1 MIHTKPDRRSKRLVL
16 LLSLIFA
23 FLFAFLLYKAYINK
37 RGAPAGFVEDKSV
50 LIIPYKNHTI
60 NLKDN
65 PDMTVWENIDGINIK
80 LTYQATVEPWGGG
93 HVTDLQVK
101 AFHNGREIYFLL
113 SYEDETNNESI
124 GVDRFSDGAAIM
136 FPLGDQI
143 KPENIMMGFQGKVN
157 IWHWR
162 ALEDREWREG
172 KIGSSVTDLF
182 SEGIGTLAK
191 RDEQR
196 VMGRGFRKRNRWDII
211 FNRSLYSKDN
221 DAIDFTK
228 SEKTLAAFAVFNG
241 EKGDRGPRK
250 SISSFIGLRIEKKD

>member
-1 MIHTKPDRRSKRLVL
+1 M
-16 LLSLIFA
+16 
-23 FLFAFLLYKAYINK
+23 
-37 RGAPAGFVEDKSV
+37 
-50 LIIPYKNHTI
+50 
-60 NLKDN
+60 
-65 PDMTVWENIDGINIK
+65 
-80 LTYQATVEPWGGG
+80 
-93 HVTDLQVK
+93 TDLQVK

-196 VMGRGFRKRNRWDII
+196 VMGRGFRKKRMGYYLQNDII
-211 FNRSLYSKDN
+211 CPEYHFLCEGRDIRES
-221 DAIDFTK
+221 
-228 SEKTLAAFAVFNG
+228 
-241 EKGDRGPRK
+241 R
-250 SISSFIGLRIEKKD
+250 KKDRCRGKEILLLSGYHSSEQG